1 MSDVLVLGRGR
12 LGRSLSGAL
21 AAAGIPARLLPGRDW
36 EESWTVVRAAP
47 GCLVVLAVP
56 DQFIAGLAQ
65 RLADRGGLPAGASF
79 VHLSGGL
86 GLRPLQPLAAL
97 DLSIGCFHPLQPFP
111 AVRGPESFRG
121 CVCSLDASDP
131 QLYAELEA
139 LARALGAIPRQLTDE
154 WRPLYHAAAVMTS
167 SYLVV
172 LAAQAVEMLHAAGW
186 SRPDALQSLLPLMRG
201 TLDNLGTDGLPGGL
215 SGPMR
220 RGDAETVARHIQ
232 AIESTPGLGPETAGI
247 YRLLG
252 RAAIGLAAETG
263 LPEADVRELERAV
276 AR

>member
-1 MSDVLVLGRGR
+1 MSEVLVLGRGR

-21 AAAGIPARLLPGRDW
+21 AAAGIAGRLLPGRDW
-36 EESWTVVRAAP
+36 EESWTVVRDSP
-47 GCLVVLAVP
+47 RCLVVLAVP
-56 DQFIAGLAQ
+56 DRFIAGLAR
-65 RLADRGGLPAGASF
+65 RLADQDALPAGASF
-79 VHLSGGL
+79 IHLSGGL
-86 GLRPLQPLAAL
+86 GLGALEPLAAL
-97 DLSIGCFHPLQPFP
+97 GLSTGCLHPLQPFP

-131 QLYAELEA
+131 RMYARLEA
-139 LARALGAIPRQLTDE
+139 LARALGAIPRRLTDE
-154 WRPLYHAAAVMTS
+154 WRPLYHAAAVMAS

-186 SRPDALQSLLPLMRG
+186 SRPDALQGLLPLMRG
-201 TLDNLGTDGLPGGL
+201 ALDNLGAEGLPGGL

-220 RGDAETVARHIQ
+220 RGDAETIKRHVL
-232 AIESTPGLGPETAGI
+232 AIESTPDVGPKTAEI
-247 YRLLG
+247 YRVLG
-252 RAAIGLAAETG
+252 QAAIGLAAQTG